1 VSAAAREQCW
11 IIRGVEVQPPPANAD
26 FERIR
31 ELHHRFIDEL
41 DDDGILVAHGAT
53 RDENGARS
61 GTGLIVIRAATR
73 AEALTIA
80 AREPYVAHGV
90 RTLDLIPWQ
99 MQRGR
104 KG

>member
-1 VSAAAREQCW
+1 MNGAAREQCW
-11 IIRGVEVQPPPANAD
+11 IIHGIAVEPPPADAD
-26 FERIR
+26 LERIR
-31 ELHHRFIDEL
+31 ELHHRFIAQL
-41 DDDGILVAHGAT
+41 DDDGFLVAHGAT
-53 RDENGARS
+53 RDETGARS

-73 AEALTIA
+73 AAALTIA